1 MCGLSG
7 CNIFAFL
14 SKNSRAARAHR
25 EADRKTISCQCNQ
38 LSRFFDIFYIHNN
51 RYQVVSW
58 RVSGTMHLPS
68 WV

>member
-1 MCGLSG
+1 MRLTKRSSIQTHSFLEQHGLELMWGLSG

-38 LSRFFDIFYIHNN
+38 LSRFFDIFY
-51 RYQVVSW
+51 
-58 RVSGTMHLPS
+58 
-68 WV
+68 